1 MMEIAK
7 LAEFEVN
14 IVQEW
19 ALLEKEGYSR
29 EKIIDTL
36 EQEYRIH
43 SQKSAFQCSCCKKRV
58 TIVLREDSPHFRHEG
73 ERCPSADNYKS
84 YRNRVE
90 RYEQLEVHRV
100 GRIILRTY
108 LEGQLKF
115 HGIIV
120 EDGYMYRT
128 ALKIV
133 PDFILTFPDGQK
145 WSVDYVT
152 GLKVDDTYHRYI
164 KKRNN
169 TYLEAGFKPLYFIDS
184 SWLAEVPNR
193 SVITLYLAE
202 FLMKVRSSK
211 DNQWEE
217 FINEYYEVFDE
228 EIVNQELFGKGHLTI
243 LERGI
248 EVYSLAYIKPDG
260 GTAEIQ
266 RFIPYTNKFGYHVHR
281 STISLERAVS
291 VSHNLQEFKW
301 WDEEEDRIM
310 IGNLERLNEIIER
323 ETATYL
329 TAAVEN
335 KVEHLEPEVIANN
348 AKSMNNHLSSEAS
361 VHILSSSIHHIIEM
375 ITEEMEVSLAR
386 EIHANIKNRQSI
398 MNNKDL
404 EQIRIKARSV
414 MGKLSEKKYM
424 SVELRKALIDIALL
438 TSS

>member
-7 LAEFEVN
+7 LAESEVN
-14 IVQEW
+14 IVQQW
-19 ALLEKEGYSR
+19 AMLEKEGDSR

-43 SQKSAFQCSCCKKRV
+43 SQKSAFQCSCCEQRV
-58 TIVLREDSPHFRHEG
+58 TLVLREDSPHFRHEG
-73 ERCPSADNYKS
+73 KRCPSADNYRTYLK
-84 YRNRVE
+84 RVE
-90 RYEQLEVHRV
+90 KHEQLEVHRV
-100 GRIILRTY
+100 GRVILRTY
-108 LEGQLKF
+108 LEGQLKI

-120 EDGYMYRT
+120 EEGYMYRT

-133 PDFILTFPDGQK
+133 PDFILTFPDEQK

-169 TYLEAGFKPLYFIDS
+169 TYLETGFKPIYFIDS
-184 SWLAEVPNR
+184 SWLAEVPKR
-193 SVITLYLAE
+193 SIITLYLAE

-228 EIVNQELFGKGHLTI
+228 KIVNQELFGVAQLTL

-248 EVYSLAYIKPDG
+248 EIYSLAYINPDR

-281 STISLERAVS
+281 STISLESAVS

-301 WDEEEDRIM
+301 WDEEEDRAM
-310 IGNLERLNEIIER
+310 IGNLERLNDVTER
-323 ETATYL
+323 EAATYL
-329 TAAVEN
+329 AASAED
-335 KVEHLEPEVIANN
+335 KYDHLEPEVIENK
-348 AKSMNNHLSSEAS
+348 AKSINHITSEPS
-361 VHILSSSIHHIIEM
+361 VHNLSSSIRHIIEM
-375 ITEEMEVSLAR
+375 ICEEMDASLAR
-386 EIHANIKNRQSI
+386 EIHANIKNRHPI
-398 MNNKDL
+398 MNSNEL
-404 EQIRIKARSV
+404 EIIRIKARSV

-438 TSS
+438 T